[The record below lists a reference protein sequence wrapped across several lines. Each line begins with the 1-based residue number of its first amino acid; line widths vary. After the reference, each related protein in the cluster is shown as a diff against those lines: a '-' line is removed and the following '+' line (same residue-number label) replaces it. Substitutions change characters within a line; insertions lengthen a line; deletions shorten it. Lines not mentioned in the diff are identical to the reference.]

1 MNRIHHFST
10 NSMFVTV
17 VERID
22 GRLSYL
28 VRYPNKEMKRVI
40 GNKINDFVGKICNR
54 MRELT
59 NGETITYS
67 VGNSLLQ

>member
-1 MNRIHHFST
+1 MNKIHHFST

-17 VERID
+17 VEGND
-22 GRLSYL
+22 GKLSYL
-28 VRYPNKEMKRVI
+28 VRYPNKEMKRVRS
-40 GNKINDFVGKICNR
+40 NKINDFVGKICNR

-67 VGNSLLQ
+67 VNSSLLR